1 MRRATWLPGGRLKE
15 RACDISCPASHRG
28 PTASAIVPQR
38 VRVSLLLLP
47 EATPL
52 LHRSPQPCR
61 PARHPPVLPL
71 SQSRQ
76 RAGPPSV
83 HTCCG
88 VCWQPVPRLA
98 APCRALPRLAAPC
111 RALPRRSQP
120 TPGAARTRQID
131 PFGCRDDL
139 DIDGNVFN
147 QSAVGEDD
155 GSGIPNLGF
164 LRVVRGATL
173 PQHSTHLHPH
183 LDRSTAPTCPA

>member
-1 MRRATWLPGGRLKE
+1 VRHQLPGVAPWAHGVCH
-15 RACDISCPASHRG
+15 RAAESTCV
-28 PTASAIVPQR
+28 ASAPARSNSPSSSLPSTLSTCSPSSRSTSLSVSAKGRSAVRTHVLRR
-38 VRVSLLLLP
+38 VLAAR
-47 EATPL
+47 AA
-52 LHRSPQPCR
+52 PCR
-61 PARHPPVLPL
+61 AL
-71 SQSRQ
+71 
-76 RAGPPSV
+76 
-83 HTCCG
+83 
-88 VCWQPVPRLA
+88 PRLA

>member
-1 MRRATWLPGGRLKE
+1 VQHQLPGVAPWAHGVCH
-15 RACDISCPASHRG
+15 RAAESTCV
-28 PTASAIVPQR
+28 ASA
-38 VRVSLLLLP
+38 
-47 EATPL
+47 
-52 LHRSPQPCR
+52 
-61 PARHPPVLPL
+61 PARSNSPSSSLPSTLSTCSPSSRSTSLSVSAKGRSAVRTHVLRRVL
-71 SQSRQ
+71 AAR
-76 RAGPPSV
+76 
-83 HTCCG
+83 
-88 VCWQPVPRLA
+88 A

>member
-1 MRRATWLPGGRLKE
+1 VCRF
-15 RACDISCPASHRG
+15 CSCPKQLPFFIA
-28 PTASAIVPQR
+28 PLNLVDLLAILPFYLSLSLGKGQ
-38 VRVSLLLLP
+38 VRRPYTRAAACAGS
-47 EATPL
+47 
-52 LHRSPQPCR
+52 PCR
-61 PARHPPVLPL
+61 AL
-71 SQSRQ
+71 
-76 RAGPPSV
+76 
-83 HTCCG
+83 
-88 VCWQPVPRLA
+88 PRLA

>member
-1 MRRATWLPGGRLKE
+1 MQHQLPGVAPWAHGVCH
-15 RACDISCPASHRG
+15 RAAESTCV
-28 PTASAIVPQR
+28 ASA
-38 VRVSLLLLP
+38 
-47 EATPL
+47 
-52 LHRSPQPCR
+52 
-61 PARHPPVLPL
+61 PARSNSPSSSLPSTLSTCSPSSRSTSLSVSAKGRSAVRTHVL
-71 SQSRQ
+71 R
-76 RAGPPSV
+76 RV
-83 HTCCG
+83 
-88 VCWQPVPRLA
+88 LA
-98 APCRALPRLAAPC
+98 ARAAPC